1 MRERENEKRAAEGK
15 GERRVGVEA
24 RKLGSCSDRTLLA
37 MTEECVA
44 VLEAL
49 HAQFDE
55 RREAVLCSGESKRP
69 AGCSSLSAREGAAQ
83 QARGVEL
90 LPSRRGAGSDG
101 EQGEEHGS
109 QLLPAVGAKP
119 RSCAGRSGKPCC
131 DGCAEP
137 SAECGGCPAGTG
149 DEVLQSEGWR
159 WSVRRSARRAS
170 VASLRST
177 LCRCVLY
184 STAPCSARSLL
195 RPS

>member
-15 GERRVGVEA
+15 GEGRVSVEA

-37 MTEECVA
+37 IAEECVA

-49 HAQFDE
+49 QAQLDE
-55 RREAVLCSGESKRP
+55 RLEAVLCSGESERP

-83 QARGVEL
+83 QASGVEL
-90 LPSRRGAGSDG
+90 LLSERGAGSDG
-101 EQGEEHGS
+101 EQGEEHGA

-119 RSCAGRSGKPCC
+119 CGCAGRVGKLCC

-137 SAECGGCPAGTG
+137 GAEYCGCPARTG

-159 WSVRRSARRAS
+159 WSGRRSARRACE
-170 VASLRST
+170 ALD
-177 LCRCVLY
+177 CV
-184 STAPCSARSLL
+184 
-195 RPS
+195 